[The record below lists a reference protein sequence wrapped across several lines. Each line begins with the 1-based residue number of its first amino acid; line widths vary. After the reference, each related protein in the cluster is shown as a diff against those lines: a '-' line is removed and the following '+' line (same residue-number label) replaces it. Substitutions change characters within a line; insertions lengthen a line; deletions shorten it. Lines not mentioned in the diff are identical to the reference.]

1 MLITLH
7 SAAIVIQQYF
17 RKYLARKGYYMN
29 SLTYLNTSEDD
40 GYQDHK
46 DRTLDDVRVEP
57 DRVLT
62 ANISPLRTKARTIK
76 KDPAVLNVPQF
87 YSSNTSV
94 NDKVVQLSVISS
106 GRPDPSNLPLSGEG
120 SNNQSLNC
128 TVNYNHLRNKT

>member
-17 RKYLARKGYYMN
+17 RKYLARKGFYMN

-40 GYQDHK
+40 GYLEHK

-62 ANISPLRTKARTIK
+62 ANISPLRTKAKTLK

-87 YSSNTSV
+87 YSSNSSV
-94 NDKVVQLSVISS
+94 NDKVVQFSVISS
-106 GRPDPSNLPLSGEG
+106 GRPDPSNLPLSGPV
-120 SNNQSLNC
+120 SNN
-128 TVNYNHLRNKT
+128 